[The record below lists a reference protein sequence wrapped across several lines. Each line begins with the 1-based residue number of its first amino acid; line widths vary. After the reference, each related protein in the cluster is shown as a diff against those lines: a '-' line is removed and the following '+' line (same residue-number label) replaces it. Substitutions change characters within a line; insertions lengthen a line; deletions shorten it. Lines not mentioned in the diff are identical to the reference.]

1 MKLNKINVKVRCDV
15 GLCKNQATYELTSE
29 GVLAKRKIYLCEDCA
44 KTIYELLAK
53 EFTPKSPIN
62 LINKSMKKQGEV
74 LK

>member
-1 MKLNKINVKVRCDV
+1 MKLNKISVKVRCDI
-15 GLCKNQATYELTSE
+15 GLCKNQAAYEITGD

-53 EFTPKSPIN
+53 EFTPKSPMN
-62 LINKSMKKQGEV
+62 LINKSMKRQSEV